1 MVTISNYKMDYSKYN
16 IVICPKIE
24 KDIFISYIM
33 EQYPSYNFISYK
45 LDTITKNLNV
55 IDDKRKLKYKNTVIF
70 SNVNYINKGF
80 SNKSIAKFKTPI
92 FCFVNNYSLNHI
104 QDSIISA
111 KINGGSIITSPH
123 YVIVTDQ
130 SKLGFLK
137 FSKTQLKTLTDN
149 YNRWI
154 VTTGSTNKY
163 ILVYSNLSNI
173 FKKNIKNKD
182 VFKNFKNIMSENN
195 FFLDMK
201 DKITEEELVEYFIEN
216 PIVYKQV
223 EEIPIFF

>member
-1 MVTISNYKMDYSKYN
+1 MVTTSKSKFDYSKYN
-16 IVICPKIE
+16 IVICPQIE

-45 LDTITKNLNV
+45 LNTITKNLNV
-55 IDDKRKLKYKNTVIF
+55 IEDKRKLKYKNTVIF

-80 SNKSIAKFKTPI
+80 SNKSIAKFKTPV

-104 QDSIISA
+104 QDSIVSV
-111 KINGGSIITSPH
+111 KMFGGNIIVSPH
-123 YVIVTDQ
+123 YVMVQ
-130 SKLGFLK
+130 NESQLGFLK
-137 FSKTQLKTLTDN
+137 YSKNYLKKLTNDFT
-149 YNRWI
+149 RWI
-154 VTTGSTNKY
+154 VNNGSSNQY
-163 ILVYSNLSNI
+163 IIVNSNLSNI
-173 FKKNIKNKD
+173 FKKKLKNKD

-216 PIVYKQV
+216 PIIYKQV